1 MPKIAID
8 IGERGDQ
15 PPSPLRA
22 GNSGPSLVSHR
33 HVSDARERNTIVNA
47 MTVDVEDYFH
57 VSAFATVVDRADWGS
72 HESRVERNTRT
83 VLGFFDARGI
93 HGTFFMLGWVAERY
107 PHLVRDIVAAGH
119 EVASHGCTHERVHAL
134 TPGAFREDVR
144 RSKKLLEDTGGVI
157 VKGYRAPSFSVNG
170 QTFWA
175 LAILA
180 AEEYKYSSSVY
191 PVHHDHY
198 GMPEA
203 PRFPFQPLDGFVEF
217 PVTTV
222 RLFGGNLHCGGGGY
236 FRLLPYRYSRWAMRQ
251 INAKDGQPC
260 MFYIHPWELDPGQPR
275 VSGVSARSRFRH
287 YTNLGRMAGKLQA
300 VLRDFTW
307 DRADRVL
314 GLGSIDAQGK
324 DAQGKRLKLMQG
336 QVDAQ

>member
-1 MPKIAID
+1 LIRGDIIMSKTAID
-8 IGERGDQ
+8 SGYRPHSYFRARNSD
-15 PPSPLRA
+15 PSWAPRK
-22 GNSGPSLVSHR
+22 PVP
-33 HVSDARERNTIVNA
+33 DALDRVNTIVNA

-57 VSAFATVVDRADWGS
+57 VSAFANVIDPTDWGR
-72 HESRVERNTRT
+72 HESRVEKNTRT
-83 VLGFFDARGI
+83 LLDVFETHQV
-93 HGTFFMLGWVAERY
+93 HGTFFMLGWVAERH
-107 PHLVRDIVAAGH
+107 PQLVRDIVAAGH
-119 EVASHGCTHERVHAL
+119 EVASHGCAHDRVSAL
-134 TPGAFREDVR
+134 TANTFREDVR
-144 RSKKLLEDTGGVI
+144 RSKKLLEDTGGAA
-157 VKGYRAPSFSVNG
+157 VKGYRAPSFSVNEK
-170 QTFWA
+170 TFWA

-180 AEEYKYSSSVY
+180 EEGYKYSSSVY

-198 GMPEA
+198 GMPTA

-222 RLFGGNLHCGGGGY
+222 RLFGRNLPCGGGGY
-236 FRLLPYRYSRWAMRQ
+236 FRLLPYGYSCWAMRQ

-260 MFYIHPWELDPGQPR
+260 MFYIHPWELDLGQPR

-314 GLGSIDAQGK
+314 GLGSIDA
-324 DAQGKRLKLMQG
+324 RSN
-336 QVDAQ
+336 

>member
-1 MPKIAID
+1 MSGDSGKMAGKMIARKTALD
-8 IGERGDQ
+8 IGDHGDP

-22 GNSGPSLVSHR
+22 GPSGRFPAW
-33 HVSDARERNTIVNA
+33 HVPDAPEGNPIANA

-57 VSAFATVVDRADWGS
+57 VSAFAGVIDRADWGS
-72 HESRVERNTRT
+72 YESRIESNTRT
-83 VLGFFDARGI
+83 VLDVFAACGLHA
-93 HGTFFMLGWVAERY
+93 TFFMLGWVAERY
-107 PHLVRDIVAAGH
+107 PELVREIIAAGH
-119 EVASHGCTHERVHAL
+119 EVGSHGCAHDRVTAL
-134 TPGAFREDVR
+134 TPKAFREDVR
-144 RSKKLLEDTGGVI
+144 RSRKLLEDIGGALVT
-157 VKGYRAPSFSVNG
+157 GYRAPSFSVNG

-180 AEEYKYSSSVY
+180 EEGYKYSSSVY

-222 RLFGGNLHCGGGGY
+222 RLFGRNLPCGGGGY
-236 FRLLPYRYSRWAMRQ
+236 FRLLPYRYSRWALRQ
-251 INAKDGQPC
+251 TNAKDGQPC

-287 YTNLGRMAGKLQA
+287 YTNLGRMAGKLRA
-300 VLRDFTW
+300 VVQDFAW

-314 GLGSIDAQGK
+314 GLGSGDA
-324 DAQGKRLKLMQG
+324 R
-336 QVDAQ
+336 